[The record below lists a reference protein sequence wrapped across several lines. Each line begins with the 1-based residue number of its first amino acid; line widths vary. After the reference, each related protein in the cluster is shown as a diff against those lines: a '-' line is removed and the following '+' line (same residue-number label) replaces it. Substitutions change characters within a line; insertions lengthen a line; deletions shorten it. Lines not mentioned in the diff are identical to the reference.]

1 MNKFKAKV
9 EFRFLSHYNLAS
21 KEIEAF
27 NNKFVFDS
35 TKPQE
40 TVFIESIA
48 GDHNH
53 INLRHVVGR
62 IANIDFEKMIA
73 DIEFYD
79 TPDGIIYRNQCKNF
93 FICGKY
99 LQYDD
104 KTLKLISYV
113 TYSK

>member
-9 EFRFLSHYNLAS
+9 EFRFLSQYNLDS
-21 KEIEAF
+21 DEIEAF
-27 NNKFVFDS
+27 NNKFVFGS

-40 TVFIESIA
+40 TVFIESKVS
-48 GDHNH
+48 DYNQ
-53 INLRHVVGR
+53 INLSHVVGR
-62 IANIDFEKMIA
+62 ISNIDFEKMLA
-73 DIEFYD
+73 EIEFYD
-79 TPDGIIYRNQCKNF
+79 TPDGMIYRNQCKNI

-99 LQYDD
+99 LQNVD